1 MANIFPLVAK
11 AVYEEC
17 QEMVV
22 HIWSVPTMV
31 VKKLD
36 GVEFCLF
43 VLFDLLLSVYCVC
56 CQLSLA
62 LVSSLLYSSC
72 LWRDLL

>member
-1 MANIFPLVAK
+1 MANIFPLMAK

-17 QEMVV
+17 QEMVI

-31 VKKLD
+31 VEKVA

-56 CQLSLA
+56 VLPVKSGFSLEPT
-62 LVSSLLYSSC
+62 LLHF
-72 LWRDLL
+72 WRDLL